1 MTSICNFGI
10 FAHMDAGKT
19 TLSEQLL
26 LRACA
31 PPRTAWTR
39 RIKYILATRSPLEAG
54 IFDPDGYYL
63 SKQK

>member
-31 PPRTAWTR
+31 SPRTAWTR
-39 RIKYILATRSPLEAG
+39 RIKYILAARSPLDGG
-54 IFDPDGYYL
+54 IFVLDG
-63 SKQK
+63 